1 MYISDLAIRRPV
13 TIILV
18 TATILLFG
26 TFSLRNMGVDLFPE
40 VEFPVVTVSSTLQGA
55 DAEIMDQDV
64 TDVLEEQI
72 NTIEGV
78 KTIQSTS
85 TEGRSQ
91 IIVEFILSKDVDVA
105 AQEVRDMI
113 NQAQRLLPSDLDPPI
128 VSKLNVDAQPIIWVA
143 VTSAGD
149 YRRMGQYADQVLKE
163 RLQTVPGVGSVMLGG
178 FRDRQVRIWLD
189 PFALEARGL
198 TPSDVSRAIQTR
210 HVELPGGRIEQSD
223 RELVVKV
230 QGEYETVGELRNL
243 VVLES
248 GGSVVYLKD
257 VADVQDG
264 AEDFRSVVR
273 YNSLPAIGLGIR
285 KQSGT
290 NTVAVA
296 TAVRE
301 MVAQLA
307 AEAPTGINVQIA
319 NDSSRFIENSMN
331 DTLFSLFLGGLLTSV
346 VMLVFLRNI
355 RMTLISV
362 IAIPTSI
369 VGAFILMY
377 FAGFTINNM
386 TMLALSLAIGLV
398 IDDSIVVLEN
408 IFRHVERL
416 GKSAMDAARNG
427 VEEVG
432 FAVIATSM
440 TIMAVFI
447 PVAFMEGIIGR
458 FFFQFG
464 LSIAIAIAVSTTL
477 ALTLTPMLCSRLL
490 RHEKDHGWL
499 FRKFENGFLWLEK
512 FYRQSLDVAL
522 RNRWKTVGCGAL
534 FFIGGLALIPLVDK
548 TFAVQPDESQFLVRV
563 EFPTGTSIH
572 ESDNALRE
580 VERVLFSQTEVT
592 GALTAVGLGGGNVN
606 SGIAFVTL
614 LRPGQRESGQDAIMR
629 RLRTQFAE
637 QVPQAR
643 ISVEPA
649 SPIGGGQRNA
659 DLEFIIQGPNVQEL
673 RRVSDAIMADMRD
686 TAGFVD
692 VDDNLRL
699 NKPEIKVS
707 IDREMADNLGVDVLS
722 ISQDFNIL
730 LGGMDVARFKE
741 GGNRYDIRM
750 RARPDAR
757 ENMEDLLQ
765 LALRSSSGELVRSA
779 NLVRVEETEGPN
791 SINRHN
797 RRRAVSLYANL
808 EGVTLAD
815 GMDRINAIAASHVPD
830 DPAWST
836 ALSGQ
841 AEVFAESFRYL
852 LIAIM
857 ISLIMIYVI
866 LGSQFESFI
875 HPFTIL
881 MSVPLAAIG
890 GLGLLY
896 ITNHTLDIFSFIGM
910 IMLIGIVT
918 KNGILLVDFINQRR
932 ASGLEREAAILEAAP
947 LRLRPILMTAFTT
960 MAAVLPIALAMSEG
974 GEQRAPMGV
983 AVIGGMMTSTFLT
996 LLVIPCV
1003 YSLMDDLGAG
1013 VKGTIGRLVSPP
1025 ESPDQSPE
1033 FSRGAVEAN

>member
-1 MYISDLAIRRPV
+1 P
-13 TIILV
+13 
-18 TATILLFG
+18 
-26 TFSLRNMGVDLFPE
+26 
-40 VEFPVVTVSSTLQGA
+40 GA

-64 TDVLEEQI
+64 TDVLEEEI

-78 KTIQSTS
+78 KSIQSTS

-91 IIVEFILSKDVDVA
+91 IVVEFILSKNVDVA

-113 NQAQRLLPSDLDPPI
+113 NQAQRQLPTDLEPPI
-128 VSKLNVDAQPIIWVA
+128 VSKLNIDAQPIIWVA

-149 YRRMGQYADQVLKE
+149 YRRMGQYADQVLRE

-189 PFALEARGL
+189 PHALESRGL
-198 TPSDVSRAIQTR
+198 TATDVSNAIQR
-210 HVELPGGRIEQSD
+210 KHVELPGGRIEQRD

-230 QGEYETVGELRNL
+230 QGEYETVDSLREL

-257 VADVQDG
+257 VAEVLDG
-264 AEDFRSVVR
+264 EEDFRSVVR
-273 YNSLPAIGLGIR
+273 YNSIPSIGLGIR

-296 TAVRE
+296 SAVRE
-301 MVAQLA
+301 MVEQLA
-307 AEAPTGINVQIA
+307 AEAPSGINVQIA
-319 NDSSRFIENSMN
+319 SDSSRFIENSMN
-331 DTLFSLFLGGLLTSV
+331 DTLFGLFLGGLLTSV

-355 RMTLISV
+355 RMTLIS
-362 IAIPTSI
+362 ILALPTSI
-369 VGAFILMY
+369 VGAFVVMY

-386 TMLALSLAIGLV
+386 TMLAMSLAIGLV
-398 IDDSIVVLEN
+398 IDDTIVVLEN
-408 IFRHVERL
+408 IFRHMERL
-416 GKSAMDAARNG
+416 GEGAMDAARNG
-427 VEEVG
+427 VGEVG

-440 TIMAVFI
+440 TIMAVFV

-458 FFFQFG
+458 FFLQFG
-464 LSIAIAIAVSTTL
+464 LSVALAIVVSTTL
-477 ALTLTPMLCSRLL
+477 SLTLTPMLCSRFL
-490 RHEKDHGWL
+490 RHTKEHGPI
-499 FRKFENGFLWLEK
+499 FRMFENAFVWFEGFYK
-512 FYRQSLDVAL
+512 TSLRVAL
-522 RNRWKTVGCGAL
+522 RNRWLTVGGGAL
-534 FFIGGLALIPLVDK
+534 FFLAGMALIPVVEK
-548 TFAVQPDESQFLVRV
+548 TFSVQPDESQFLVRL
-563 EFPTGTSIH
+563 EFPVGSSIH
-572 ESDNALRE
+572 QSDSALRE
-580 VERVLFSQTEVT
+580 AERVLFAQDEVS
-592 GALTAVGLGGGNVN
+592 GALTAVGLGGGSVN
-606 SGIAFVTL
+606 TGISFVTL
-614 LRPGQRESGQDAIMR
+614 VRPGQREAGQDEVMR
-629 RLRTQFAE
+629 RLRREFAE
-637 QVPQAR
+637 QIPNAR

-659 DLEFIIQGPNVQEL
+659 DLEYIVQGPDVQEL

-686 TAGFVD
+686 MPGFID

-699 NKPEIKVS
+699 NKPEVKVS

-722 ISQDFNIL
+722 LSQDFSIL
-730 LGGMDVARFKE
+730 MGGMDVARFKD
-741 GGNRYDIRM
+741 GGNRYDIRL

-765 LALRSSSGELVRSA
+765 LAVRSSSGELVRTA
-779 NLVRVEETEGPN
+779 NLVQIEETEGPN
-791 SINRHN
+791 SINRFN
-797 RRRAVSLYANL
+797 RMRAVNIYANL
-808 EGVTLAD
+808 EGVPLAD
-815 GMDRINAIAASHVPD
+815 AIGTMNEIADRHVPD

-841 AEVFAESFRYL
+841 AETFAEAFRYL

-890 GLGLLY
+890 GLGLLV

-932 ASGLEREAAILEAAP
+932 GMGLEREEAILEAAP

-960 MAAVLPIALAMSEG
+960 IAAVVPIALAMSEG

-983 AVIGGMMTSTFLT
+983 AVIGGMLTSTFLT

-1003 YSLMDDLGAG
+1003 YSLMDDFAMK
-1013 VKGTIGRLVSPP
+1013 VRRTIGRYVAPP
-1025 ESPDQSPE
+1025 EESITPDPHH
-1033 FSRGAVEAN
+1033 AAEAN